1 MTKKH
6 SWIGEIFFL
15 DLLHGL
21 SLTLRYMFART
32 VTHMYPDHEKW
43 IPYSRHR
50 GHHFIKTND
59 EGDVN
64 CVACELCSK
73 ICPCDCIIVI
83 PYEDAKGNRRP
94 KVFDIDLARCL
105 YCGLCEDACPADAIK
120 LGQEYEISATTTE
133 ALVVHLEDLVAAP
146 GKARAGGQVVP
157 AKLITPEK
165 TANDIRPRSVPVEDT
180 LKASS
185 GYDWWQRIRKDK

>member
-1 MTKKH
+1 MARTLETK
-6 SWIGEIFFL
+6 SGWIGWIFFG
-15 DLLHGL
+15 DLTKGL
-21 SLTLRYMFART
+21 SLTLRYMFAKT

-43 IPYSRHR
+43 VPYSRHR
-50 GHHFIKTND
+50 GHHFIKTNE

-73 ICPCDCIIVI
+73 ICPCDCIIVK

-120 LGQEYEISATTTE
+120 LGQEYEISKTRSE
-133 ALVVHLEDLVAAP
+133 DLVVHLEDLIIAP
-146 GKARAGGQVVP
+146 QKTENGGHVQR
-157 AKLITPEK
+157 AKLETEGGV
-165 TANDIRPRSVPVEDT
+165 RSVTVGDKT
-180 LKASS
+180 
-185 GYDWWQRIRKDK
+185 GYDWWQRIRREKNKTD